1 MSMVTYLAS
10 EKPLERMEYPLDGW
24 DFTIWPLDDRAW
36 DIYSDKPYRAEIQ
49 WDCTPDRAKRVLA
62 YIRDHLK
69 TASEVELWHG
79 WRGGDA
85 PKILRYEAVLDSFT
99 WEDIAE
105 IDSLPVLSDPPVYHC
120 VVIRKVK

>member
-10 EKPLERMEYPLDGW
+10 EKPLARMGYPLDSW

-49 WDCTPDRAKRVLA
+49 WDCTPDRAKRVLE
-62 YIRDHLK
+62 YIRDHLI
-69 TASEVELWHG
+69 TALEVELWHG
-79 WRGGDA
+79 WRGGEI

-120 VVIRKVK
+120 VVIRKAK

>member
-10 EKPLERMEYPLDGW
+10 EKSLARMGYPLDGW

-49 WDCTPDRAKRVLA
+49 WDCTPDRAKRVLE
-62 YIRDHLK
+62 YIRDHLI

-79 WRGGDA
+79 WRGGEI
-85 PKILRYEAVLDSFT
+85 PKILRYEAVLDSFAR
-99 WEDIAE
+99 EDIAE